1 MLKLFFL
8 LFAFSN
14 TLFAQSD
21 TLTLEQCLDIAL
33 KNNPQIKLAEG
44 NFESTQSNFMM
55 SRSGLL
61 PQVSAQAS
69 GTKNAGTF
77 LFGPIARPG
86 AFENYSAG
94 FQAQQLI
101 FDFGKT
107 ISKVNASSRLVEAS
121 HEDLRSVKQDVVLNT
136 NIAYFNYLQA
146 VRIARVQEEALKQA
160 QEHLKRAEAF
170 YHAGTAPQFDV
181 AKAEVDVA
189 NSRVNLI
196 KAENQIKISRIQL
209 ENVLGKKLPD
219 GVVLKDILEI
229 PQAEINTD
237 EALQIAI
244 KNRPSLL
251 ASKAMVEASRSLLTS
266 AWTSNLPTISLSSGY
281 KWTGFSLSGPLYN
294 SWNVGVNF
302 SVPIFAGWSIQAGI
316 DQAKANLKSAEAS
329 NELAMQQLYLDVQE
343 QEFSLQ
349 EARQAIDASQK
360 LVENAEIA
368 LKLAEGRYNSGVGSA
383 IEVTD
388 AELTLSNARI
398 AYIQSLYNYR
408 VAYARL
414 RHAMGTIN

>member
-1 MLKLFFL
+1 MLKFLFGL
-8 LFAFSN
+8 LVYTG

-44 NFESTQSNFMM
+44 AFESSESSLML
-55 SRSGLL
+55 SRSALL
-61 PQVSAQAS
+61 PQISGQAS

-107 ISKVNASSRLVEAS
+107 ISRVKASSDIVEAS
-121 HEDLRSVKQDVVLNT
+121 REDLRSVRQDVALNT

-146 VRIARVQEEALKQA
+146 VRIAKVQEEALEQAKQ
-160 QEHLKRAEAF
+160 HLKRAEAF

-189 NSRVNLI
+189 NSKVNLI
-196 KAENQIKISRIQL
+196 NAKNQIKISRIQL
-209 ENVLGKKLPD
+209 ENVLGKKLPE
-219 GVVLKDILEI
+219 GAVLKDVLEV
-229 PQAEINTD
+229 PQAEISTE
-237 EALQIAI
+237 EALQEAI

-251 ASKAMVEASRSLLTS
+251 ASQAMVKASRSLLTS
-266 AWTSNLPTISLSSGY
+266 AWTSNFPTISLAGGY
-281 KWTGFSLSGPLYN
+281 KWTGFNLSGPLYN
-294 SWNVGVNF
+294 SWNVGVSF
-302 SVPIFAGWSIQAGI
+302 SIPIFAGWSIQAGI

-329 NELAMQQLYLDVQE
+329 NELAMQQLYLDVQQ
-343 QEFSLQ
+343 QEFALE
-349 EARQAIDASQK
+349 EAKEAIDASQK
-360 LVENAEIA
+360 LVDNAEIA

>member
-1 MLKLFFL
+1 MLKLL
-8 LFAFSN
+8 LGIVAYTG
-14 TLFAQSD
+14 TLFAQPD
-21 TLTLEQCLDIAL
+21 TLTLGQCIEIAL
-33 KNNPQIKLAEG
+33 KNNPQIKIAEG
-44 NFESTQSNFMM
+44 AFESSQSNLVL
-55 SRSGLL
+55 SRSALL
-61 PQVSAQAS
+61 PQISGQAS

-107 ISKVNASSRLVEAS
+107 ISRVRASSDLVDAS
-121 HEDLRSVKQDVVLNT
+121 YEDLRSIKQDIVLNT

-146 VRIARVQEEALKQA
+146 VRIAKVQEEALEQA
-160 QEHLKRAEAF
+160 EEHLKRAEAF

-189 NSRVNLI
+189 NSKVNLI
-196 KAENQIKISRIQL
+196 QARNQIKISRIQL
-209 ENVLGKKLPD
+209 ENVLGKKLPE
-219 GVVLKDILEI
+219 GAVLRDELEI
-229 PQAEINTD
+229 PQAEIST
-237 EALQIAI
+237 EQAMEMAV
-244 KNRPSLL
+244 KSRPSLL
-251 ASKAMVEASRSLLTS
+251 ASEAIVKASKSLLTS
-266 AWTSNLPTISLSSGY
+266 AWTSNLPTISLAGGY

-294 SWNVGVNF
+294 SWNVGLSF
-302 SVPIFAGWSIQAGI
+302 SIPLFAGWSIQAGI

-329 NELAMQQLYLDVQE
+329 NELAMQQLYLDVQQ
-343 QEFSLQ
+343 QEFALE
-349 EARQAIDASQK
+349 EAKQAIDASEK
-360 LVENAEIA
+360 LVQNAEIA
-368 LKLAEGRYNSGVGSA
+368 LKLAVGRYNSGVGSA

-388 AELTLSNARI
+388 AELTVSNARI